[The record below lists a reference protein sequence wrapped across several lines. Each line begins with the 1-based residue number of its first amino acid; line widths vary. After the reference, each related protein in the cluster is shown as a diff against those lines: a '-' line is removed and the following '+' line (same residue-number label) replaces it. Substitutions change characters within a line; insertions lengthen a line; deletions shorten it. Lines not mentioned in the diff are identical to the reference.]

1 MSFIRIE
8 RELELMEKES
18 PYGCTVGIHNDEPAG
33 FQQSC
38 HGSTQVEQVVFKAPL
53 LPFGTET
60 PGRRI
65 QHNTIICVAA
75 ALFALGKFEGV
86 FHHPSDAVEAA
97 QFHIDAGPIYH
108 LADGIHV
115 GHLSA
120 HRPGCNRCA
129 TCVGEEVEEFVTGL
143 QVFSDVLPVGRLLG
157 ENTDVLEAGHFQ
169 VEAQL

>member
-1 MSFIRIE
+1 M
-8 RELELMEKES
+8 L
-18 PYGCTVGIHNDEPAG
+18 
-33 FQQSC
+33 
-38 HGSTQVEQVVFKAPL
+38 
-53 LPFGTET
+53 
-60 PGRRI
+60 
-65 QHNTIICVAA
+65 QHLGQRTLYIFSSSILHSLRPAA
-75 ALFALGKFEGV
+75 AFFSIKKTR
-86 FHHPSDAVEAA
+86 AVYEIIAAATSAIA